1 MTVINARTAYKACM
15 SGLGANHGCDA
26 SSLSDEIYPDD
37 YVRDRAIELL
47 NRKPK
52 GKPWFMQV
60 NFPGPH
66 DPIVSTSRMAASV
79 MDRQWPDAINN
90 KNYGKCPQQELYNG
104 NNNPDTMPPQMSG
117 RCNSPPSLR
126 IWTC

>member
-1 MTVINARTAYKACM
+1 MTEINARTAYKACM

-52 GKPWFMQV
+52 GK
-60 NFPGPH
+60 
-66 DPIVSTSRMAASV
+66 
-79 MDRQWPDAINN
+79 
-90 KNYGKCPQQELYNG
+90 K
-104 NNNPDTMPPQMSG
+104 
-117 RCNSPPSLR
+117 
-126 IWTC
+126 